1 MSIPGLRRRRHRAFR
16 LRIMIN
22 NFLIKKAYLL
32 LLILA
37 MSSVAVADTQD
48 YVKGNVIL
56 IKSRIA
62 YFDLGQND
70 DITPGQ
76 SFEIYSD
83 RQMLTSGKIG
93 WVDKD
98 ISKSLPLDSNVVA
111 PLQSKKGLIVKI
123 RLYVS
128 GPRRGGFLNI
138 AYFSD
143 LHLDP
148 SSIVTS
154 DERMVGRLIHRGLIT
169 RDNSGNFVPDLCS
182 DFEIRDLTYTFY
194 LNDSNKF
201 QSGQPLT
208 SGDVIYSFEQ
218 LAKAERLTSSSC
230 FIMEIEG
237 AEAYRHGIK
246 NEIDGIFLID
256 DSTLS
261 ITLKRQFPAFEDYL
275 AGPGGYIIP
284 RPGVAPFGEDVIG
297 AGPYRIKWHDDNGI
311 ALEPSESSSGTAT
324 LDSVRF
330 LRYQSV
336 DEAGLALELG
346 RLDLI
351 ALMGEPQPKFVSRGK
366 YSIQNY
372 QALSYVVLGINGK
385 RESQSAQI
393 LGKAFSFLLN
403 RDAIIRVILG
413 GSGAIPTYQ
422 VTNQEI
428 NLALPSMSDSA
439 DFYLDSLGRKP
450 ANLTLYVDSVFPV
463 LSKVARF
470 IEGQLQNKGIKITE
484 KNADFLSLDESQI
497 DSDLDLYLTCYLPV
511 SGSPDCVLYPLLS
524 DSLSGQSN
532 FLFTNDEALQTFL
545 DNLHIETDSA
555 RRDNLASGLAQSVAA
570 DPPLVFL
577 YQPMLTTISK
587 ATIKGVS
594 VDSTGFID
602 LRGASMEAA
611 R

>member
-1 MSIPGLRRRRHRAFR
+1 M
-16 LRIMIN
+16 
-22 NFLIKKAYLL
+22 
-32 LLILA
+32 LILA
-37 MSSVAVADTQD
+37 ISSVAVADTQD
-48 YVKGNVIL
+48 YIKGNVIL

-62 YFDLGQND
+62 YFDLGQTEG
-70 DITPGQ
+70 IAPGQ
-76 SFEIYSD
+76 SFEIYAD
-83 RQMLTSGKIG
+83 KQMLASGKIG

-98 ISKSLPLDSNVVA
+98 ISKSLPLDSIAVA
-111 PLQSKKGLIVKI
+111 PLQSKRGLTVKI

-128 GPRRGGFLNI
+128 GTRRGGFLNI
-138 AYFSD
+138 AYFTD

-169 RDNSGNFVPDLCS
+169 RDNTGNFVPDLCS

-194 LNDSNKF
+194 LNHGNKF

-208 SGDVIYSFEQ
+208 SEDVVYSFEQ

-230 FIMEIEG
+230 YILEIAG

-284 RPGVAPFGEDVIG
+284 RPGIARFGEDVIG
-297 AGPYRIKWHDDNGI
+297 AGPYRIKWHDDNGL
-311 ALEPSESSSGTAT
+311 ALEPSEYSGGAAT

-330 LRYQSV
+330 LRYTSV
-336 DEAGLALELG
+336 DEAGLAFELG

-351 ALMGEPQPKFVSRGK
+351 TLWGEPQPKFVSRGK
-366 YSIQNY
+366 YLIQNY
-372 QALSYVVLGINGK
+372 GALSYVVLGINGN
-385 RESQSAQI
+385 RESQKTRT

-413 GSGAIPTYQ
+413 GSGAIPIYRTSQ
-422 VTNQEI
+422 VTSQDI
-428 NLALPSMSDSA
+428 NLILPSVADSA
-439 DFYLDSLGRKP
+439 DYYLDSLGNRP
-450 ANLTLYVDSVFPV
+450 ANFKLYVDTAFPV

-470 IEGQLQNKGIKITE
+470 IEGQLQNKGIKIIE
-484 KNADFLSLDESQI
+484 KKADFLSFDESEI
-497 DSDLDLYLTCYLPV
+497 DSDLDLYLTCCLPV
-511 SGSPDCVLYPLLS
+511 SGNPDCVLYPLLS
-524 DSLSGQSN
+524 DSLSGQTN
-532 FLFTNDEALQTFL
+532 FLYTNDEALQTFL

-577 YQPMLTTISK
+577 YQPLLTTITK
-587 ATIKGVS
+587 TNIEGLS

-602 LRGASMEAA
+602 LRGVSPEAA